1 MSSTITNENTLTTKN
16 PLQNS
21 LSADR
26 IHHDNLISSRFAES
40 LPIMQINSEE
50 TTPIRSNLSR
60 FPETIDITHLND
72 ESLNRTNLQTV
83 LTSYSEEQSVDES
96 NHSISDMNKEND
108 KLEQTKH
115 LSRWDDALEK
125 HKQQQQQEKHEIPVK
140 DEKIDNT
147 SVPSTC
153 LPSSTEIIHVEVQE
167 FKPTSINDPI
177 FSVLRNLF
185 IRSFDE
191 YYKQIEA
198 QLNLKSDKT
207 LIQWLDETY
216 NDEQESILSGKYRC
230 FILCSNQ
237 YQDLKDN
244 VVGFLTLREE
254 TEGSIYIAQVAV
266 RLDVKR
272 RGYGVQLLQHLRHV
286 YPPNTY
292 YWGLCRRANR
302 PALQFYLKNGA
313 KFMNNDDVATK
324 YGYDPTLY
332 AGFEFF
338 DPVSVVVP
346 QIKTILKTE
355 PNINN
360 SDQQPTITRTAED
373 NESPLLKN
381 NTEENQ
387 EQQKK
392 KKKTKLVKCCIIS

>member
-1 MSSTITNENTLTTKN
+1 
-16 PLQNS
+16 
-21 LSADR
+21 
-26 IHHDNLISSRFAES
+26 
-40 LPIMQINSEE
+40 
-50 TTPIRSNLSR
+50 
-60 FPETIDITHLND
+60 
-72 ESLNRTNLQTV
+72 
-83 LTSYSEEQSVDES
+83 
-96 NHSISDMNKEND
+96 MNKEND

-302 PALQFYLKNGA
+302 PALRSVVNICILKHVKEYLK
-313 KFMNNDDVATK
+313 
-324 YGYDPTLY
+324 
-332 AGFEFF
+332 
-338 DPVSVVVP
+338 
-346 QIKTILKTE
+346 
-355 PNINN
+355 
-360 SDQQPTITRTAED
+360 
-373 NESPLLKN
+373 
-381 NTEENQ
+381 
-387 EQQKK
+387 
-392 KKKTKLVKCCIIS
+392 